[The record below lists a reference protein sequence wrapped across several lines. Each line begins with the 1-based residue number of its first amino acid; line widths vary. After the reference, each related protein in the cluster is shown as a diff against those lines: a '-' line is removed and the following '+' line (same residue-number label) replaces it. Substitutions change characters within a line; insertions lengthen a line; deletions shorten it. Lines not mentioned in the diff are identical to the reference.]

1 MRLDSCLLSFGRGL
15 VLAWLLTLL
24 VPLAYSQSS
33 TGSVRGTVRDQ
44 SDAVVPTAVVT
55 LTNSATNVT
64 SKGTTNEVGF
74 FVFPVV
80 TPGQY
85 RITVDVPGM
94 QKYEAT
100 FTVQVQQSTT
110 ADAVMRVSSEA

>member
-1 MRLDSCLLSFGRGL
+1 MKLYSRLLSFGCGFAVACL
-15 VLAWLLTLL
+15 FTLL
-24 VPLAYSQSS
+24 APLAYPQSS

-44 SDAVVPTAVVT
+44 SDAVVPTAAVT
-55 LTNSATNVT
+55 LTNTATNVA

-85 RITVDVPGM
+85 ESTVDVAR
-94 QKYEAT
+94 YAEI
-100 FTVQVQQSTT
+100 
-110 ADAVMRVSSEA
+110 